1 MCMRGGWLSPA
12 RHGSESRAKGEV
24 NAVGQFLVRY
34 VPGPGIDQRETII
47 VTDPATGAALM
58 RRYYHANRLGPPF

>member
-1 MCMRGGWLSPA
+1 M
-12 RHGSESRAKGEV
+12 
-24 NAVGQFLVRY
+24 GQFLVRY